1 MPLPK
6 VNAHRGIEQSR
17 RDDIEAIGSLA
28 EICEEIPSKAIFEA
42 QQKSSLQKNTE
53 VMC

>member
-1 MPLPK
+1 MADDVGCLPNVWATETNAPK

-28 EICEEIPSKAIFEA
+28 E
-42 QQKSSLQKNTE
+42 
-53 VMC
+53 MR